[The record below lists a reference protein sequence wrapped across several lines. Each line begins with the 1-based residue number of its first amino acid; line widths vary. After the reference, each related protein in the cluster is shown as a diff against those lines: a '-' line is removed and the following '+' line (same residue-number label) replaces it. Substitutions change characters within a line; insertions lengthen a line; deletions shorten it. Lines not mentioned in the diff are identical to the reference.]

1 MKGKGKEKAKRNQ
14 AQFPIPNS
22 QFPIPNSQFPITNFD
37 YANPTSSINYAPPD
51 ESAEN
56 CCFYGLG

>member
-1 MKGKGKEKAKRNQ
+1 MKGKGKGKEKTRRTQ
-14 AQFPIPNS
+14 A